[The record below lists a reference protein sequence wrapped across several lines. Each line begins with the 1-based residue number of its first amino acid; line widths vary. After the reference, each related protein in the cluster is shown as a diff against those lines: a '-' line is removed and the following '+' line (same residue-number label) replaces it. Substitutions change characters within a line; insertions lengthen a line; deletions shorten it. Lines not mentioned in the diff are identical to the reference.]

1 MATFST
7 YAEVLEP
14 DHPMMK
20 NYART
25 KKRRPR
31 VTGSERELTLARL
44 TVVGHER
51 ETGLVTAE
59 AMPAVLATV
68 TAGAACAEAR
78 GSGRAA

>member
-25 KKRRPR
+25 KKGRPR
-31 VTGSERELTLARL
+31 VTGSGINTRELS
-44 TVVGHER
+44 
-51 ETGLVTAE
+51 
-59 AMPAVLATV
+59 
-68 TAGAACAEAR
+68 AA
-78 GSGRAA
+78 GRAA